1 MGPRLS
7 RVSSDLLILLAA
19 GVGVVLVLAAL
30 RDVFHTLFHPSDSG
44 AICPRLCAGT
54 WWMARRLG
62 RQEGS
67 RPRQLAGP
75 LAVVGTMGAWVAM
88 LIVGYALIYLPLSPD
103 QLSRGDGTV
112 QAGSFLDALY
122 LSVTALSTLGL
133 GDVVITPSPWR
144 LLAPVQA
151 LTGFVVL
158 TVAIAWVGQIYPALA
173 RRRSLALQVGAFWE
187 AHPEDSVEESALRSV
202 ATEWMSGSSAVVV
215 DLIQNFETFYFHE
228 RDRRLSLGTLAEGL
242 DRCVNQLASCTDE
255 EARAVGQG
263 LGRVLDHLFTTLHEQ
278 YDVPAD
284 RQQAL
289 DYLTHQ

>member
-1 MGPRLS
+1 M
-7 RVSSDLLILLAA
+7 SSDLLPLLAA

-62 RQEGS
+62 RQAGS

-103 QLSRGDGTV
+103 QLARGDGTG
-112 QAGSFLDALY
+112 QAGPFLDALY
-122 LSVTALSTLGL
+122 LSITALSTLGL
-133 GDVVITPSPWR
+133 GDVVITPSPMR
-144 LLAPVQA
+144 LLAPAEA

-187 AHPEDSVEESALRSV
+187 AHGEESVGESVLASTARSWTP
-202 ATEWMSGSSAVVV
+202 AASGVVV
-215 DLIQNFETFYFHE
+215 DLIQNFETYYFHE
-228 RDRRLSLGTLAEGL
+228 SDRRLSLGTLVVGL
-242 DRCVNQLASCTDE
+242 DRCVNLLDSHTNE
-255 EARAVGQG
+255 ESQAVGRG
-263 LGRVLDHLFTTLHEQ
+263 LGRVLDHLFATLHEQ
-278 YDVPAD
+278 YGVPVERAA
-284 RQQAL
+284 AL
-289 DYLTHQ
+289 EHLAPL